1 MRSLFLQFMGVE
13 VADEMFEYFGRGFS
27 IMLQTLVMTEGSYL
41 LITLGLNILTSDS
54 IFKSALLKDFFRF
67 SIMLSKVYSLSFYW
81 PAISSWNFLIIM
93 ETSES
98 FFLFLSCYPI

>member
-13 VADEMFEYFGRGFS
+13 VADEMLEYFGRAFS

-54 IFKSALLKDFFRF
+54 IFKSALLKDFLRL
-67 SIMLSKVYSLSFYW
+67 SIMLSKVCSLSF
-81 PAISSWNFLIIM
+81 
-93 ETSES
+93 
-98 FFLFLSCYPI
+98 C